1 MQCQRCDGMMT
12 MEGVWTREGNVVMAR
27 CVYCGNVVDPVV
39 VANRARSRASLA
51 SMLEKEA
58 QEEGRTL
65 QETGVFSPRE
75 VSRRHAA

>member
-1 MQCQRCDGMMT
+1 MRCQRCDGTMT
-12 MEGVWTREGNVVMAR
+12 MEGVWTREGKVVMAR

-58 QEEGRTL
+58 KEEKETL
-65 QETGVFSPRE
+65 QETGALSPQG
-75 VSRRHAA
+75 VSRHRAA